1 MKVYNVD
8 YNENEEIIANNL
20 SYKITNSYVVT
31 KDLKGNILTE
41 GKSYVIVKLTVS
53 NKTTSNSNLVRDTYR
68 LEDDNDMLIPTFG
81 LENQL
86 SDLGKSYSPMEIKSG
101 STETLIVAFEVPT
114 ESVKKEYIFKIKNFN
129 DGQFGNIESKYKDI
143 IIKPKEIDNKE
154 SEIGKYY
161 LPIEVN
167 FDKSILEK
175 SSTTITSFDVDK
187 SFKETYNYCIKDNCS
202 KNTNII
208 KPGTVGKGEVGVL
221 RIKART
227 TIDDNVYIKK
237 YVNDIADII
246 TNFGRLEYRVY
257 GKYKKTNITKIN
269 NNLSNSEYSYLEVP
283 LELAEAN
290 KIEIILTIRGS
301 KYTLVLK

>member
-1 MKVYNVD
+1 MD
-8 YNENEEIIANNL
+8 
-20 SYKITNSYVVT
+20 
-31 KDLKGNILTE
+31 
-41 GKSYVIVKLTVS
+41 
-53 NKTTSNSNLVRDTYR
+53 NLV
-68 LEDDNDMLIPTFG
+68 I
-81 LENQL
+81 Q
-86 SDLGKSYSPMEIKSG
+86 K
-101 STETLIVAFEVPT
+101 
-114 ESVKKEYIFKIKNFN
+114 
-129 DGQFGNIESKYKDI
+129 
-143 IIKPKEIDNKE
+143 
-154 SEIGKYY
+154 
-161 LPIEVN
+161 VN